1 MSAAGPNTP
10 SAHIAA
16 RPFAVFQIG
25 EVMRCPQTA
34 DQRGLGAGPVQA
46 NCPAYAERLQQVE
59 SGTCWQASIARL
71 WRVQLDDLFTPV
83 WIFGL
88 LSLLSWGMPLAV
100 SGYDVRDYFCSRET
114 ESKFNAAYR
123 ELRRPRQVAAILA
136 TAFVSLILWVRAPDW
151 LGIATVITALLVQS
165 GLSLQHLLVARRAAA
180 RS

>member
-1 MSAAGPNTP
+1 M
-10 SAHIAA
+10 
-16 RPFAVFQIG
+16 Q
-25 EVMRCPQTA
+25 
-34 DQRGLGAGPVQA
+34 LG
-46 NCPAYAERLQQVE
+46 
-59 SGTCWQASIARL
+59 
-71 WRVQLDDLFTPV
+71 DLFTPV

-88 LSLLSWGMPLAV
+88 LSLLSWGIPLAV

-151 LGIATVITALLVQS
+151 LAIATVITALLVQS
-165 GLSLQHLLVARRAAA
+165 GLSFQHLLVARRAAA